1 MARLWRSA
9 GAIRRSRITCRIE
22 EALEQEAEPQRVQV
36 GNCQGIGHQR
46 ARAGTTA
53 GTDRNVVLLGPLD
66 KVRDDQE
73 ITREPHLLDDVELE
87 IEALAVFA
95 LRQRIGLSGGD
106 PVGQTLMG
114 PCDQFLSLVAALG
127 AATLAIGLA
136 LQGTLSNLA
145 AGVMI
150 ILFRPY
156 KLGDFVEVAGQAGSV
171 KDITLFTTELAT
183 GDNKKVIVPNGSAWG
198 DVITNYSAND
208 TRRVDFTFS
217 IDYSDD
223 IGKAMT
229 IIQET
234 LGADERV
241 HKDPAVFT
249 AVTAHGGSSVDI
261 VTRVWC
267 ASGDY
272 WGIYFD
278 AMKNVKEA
286 FDKGGISIPYPHQV
300 NLNRED

>member
-1 MARLWRSA
+1 MDPQELMS
-9 GAIRRSRITCRIE
+9 SDNLSSLIE
-22 EALEQEAEPQRVQV
+22 R
-36 GNCQGIGHQR
+36 GID
-46 ARAGTTA
+46 AGTS
-53 GTDRNVVLLGPLD
+53 L
-66 KVRDDQE
+66 
-73 ITREPHLLDDVELE
+73 
-87 IEALAVFA
+87 ALAA
-95 LRQRIGLSGGD
+95 LILIVGLIVAGGVRKAVRNAAVKSDRIDDTLGGFFSSIAYYGIMAI
-106 PVGQTLMG
+106 VVIAVLNRFGVETT
-114 PCDQFLSLVAALG
+114 SLVAALG

-183 GDNKKVIVPNGSAWG
+183 GDNKKVIVPNGAAWG

-223 IGKAMT
+223 IDKAMT
-229 IIQET
+229 IIQDT
-234 LGADERV
+234 LNADERV

-249 AVTAHGGSSVDI
+249 AVMAHGGSSVDI

-272 WGIYFD
+272 WGVHFD

-300 NLNRED
+300 NVTREG

>member
-1 MARLWRSA
+1 MDPQEFMSSDNLS
-9 GAIRRSRITCRIE
+9 SLIE
-22 EALEQEAEPQRVQV
+22 R
-36 GNCQGIGHQR
+36 GID
-46 ARAGTTA
+46 AGTS
-53 GTDRNVVLLGPLD
+53 L
-66 KVRDDQE
+66 
-73 ITREPHLLDDVELE
+73 
-87 IEALAVFA
+87 ALAA
-95 LRQRIGLSGGD
+95 LILIVGLIVAGGVRKAVRNAAVKSDRIDDTLGGFFSSIAYYGIMAI
-106 PVGQTLMG
+106 VVIAVLNRFGVETT
-114 PCDQFLSLVAALG
+114 SLVAALG

-183 GDNKKVIVPNGSAWG
+183 GDNKKVIVPNGAAWG

-223 IGKAMT
+223 IDKAMT
-229 IIQET
+229 IIKDT
-234 LGADERV
+234 LNADERV

-249 AVTAHGGSSVDI
+249 AVMAHGGSSVDI

-272 WGIYFD
+272 WGVHFD

-300 NLNRED
+300 NVTREG

>member
-1 MARLWRSA
+1 MDP
-9 GAIRRSRITCRIE
+9 
-22 EALEQEAEPQRVQV
+22 QEFMSSDNFSSLVER
-36 GNCQGIGHQR
+36 GID
-46 ARAGTTA
+46 AGTS
-53 GTDRNVVLLGPLD
+53 L
-66 KVRDDQE
+66 
-73 ITREPHLLDDVELE
+73 
-87 IEALAVFA
+87 ALAAAILIIGMMVAGGVRKTVRNAAVKSDRIDDTLGGFFA
-95 LRQRIGLSGGD
+95 SLAYYGIMAIVVIAVLNRFG
-106 PVGQTLMG
+106 VETT
-114 PCDQFLSLVAALG
+114 SLVAALG

-183 GDNKKVIVPNGSAWG
+183 GDNKKVIVPNGAAWG

-223 IGKAMT
+223 IDKAMK
-229 IIQET
+229 IIQDT

-249 AVTAHGGSSVDI
+249 AVMAHSGSSVDI

-267 ASGDY
+267 NSGDY
-272 WGIYFD
+272 WGVHFD

-300 NLNRED
+300 NVSREG

>member
-1 MARLWRSA
+1 MDPQELMS
-9 GAIRRSRITCRIE
+9 SDNLSSLIE
-22 EALEQEAEPQRVQV
+22 R
-36 GNCQGIGHQR
+36 GID
-46 ARAGTTA
+46 AGTS
-53 GTDRNVVLLGPLD
+53 L
-66 KVRDDQE
+66 
-73 ITREPHLLDDVELE
+73 
-87 IEALAVFA
+87 ALAA
-95 LRQRIGLSGGD
+95 LILIVGLIVAGGVRKAVRNAAVKSDRIDDTLGGFFSSIAYYGIMAI
-106 PVGQTLMG
+106 VVIAVLNRFGVETT
-114 PCDQFLSLVAALG
+114 SLVAALG

-183 GDNKKVIVPNGSAWG
+183 GDNKKVIVPNGAAWG

-223 IGKAMT
+223 IDKAMT
-229 IIQET
+229 IIKDT
-234 LGADERV
+234 LNADERV

-249 AVTAHGGSSVDI
+249 AVMAHGGSSVDI

-272 WGIYFD
+272 WGVHFD

-300 NLNRED
+300 NVTREG

>member
-1 MARLWRSA
+1 MDP
-9 GAIRRSRITCRIE
+9 
-22 EALEQEAEPQRVQV
+22 QEFMSPENISSLVER
-36 GNCQGIGHQR
+36 GID
-46 ARAGTTA
+46 AGTSIVLAAIILIIGMMIA
-53 GTDRNVVLLGPLD
+53 GGIRKAVRNAASKSDRVDNTLGSFFASLAYYGIMAIVLIAVLNRFG
-66 KVRDDQE
+66 
-73 ITREPHLLDDVELE
+73 VE
-87 IEALAVFA
+87 
-95 LRQRIGLSGGD
+95 
-106 PVGQTLMG
+106 TT
-114 PCDQFLSLVAALG
+114 SLVAALG

-150 ILFRPY
+150 IFFRPY

-183 GDNKKVIVPNGSAWG
+183 GDNKKIIVPNGSAWG

-223 IGKAMT
+223 IDKAMG
-229 IIQET
+229 IIQQT
-234 LGADERV
+234 LGSDDRV

-261 VTRVWC
+261 VARVWC

-272 WGIYFD
+272 WGVYFD

-286 FDKGGISIPYPHQV
+286 FDKGSISIPYPHQV
-300 NLNRED
+300 NVARED

>member
-1 MARLWRSA
+1 MDPQELMS
-9 GAIRRSRITCRIE
+9 GDNLTSLIE
-22 EALEQEAEPQRVQV
+22 R
-36 GNCQGIGHQR
+36 GID
-46 ARAGTTA
+46 AGTS
-53 GTDRNVVLLGPLD
+53 L
-66 KVRDDQE
+66 
-73 ITREPHLLDDVELE
+73 
-87 IEALAVFA
+87 ALAAIILIVGMMVAGGVRKGVRNAAVKSDRIDDTLGGFFA
-95 LRQRIGLSGGD
+95 SLAYYGIMAIVVIAVLNRFG
-106 PVGQTLMG
+106 VETT
-114 PCDQFLSLVAALG
+114 SLVAALG

-300 NLNRED
+300 NVNRED